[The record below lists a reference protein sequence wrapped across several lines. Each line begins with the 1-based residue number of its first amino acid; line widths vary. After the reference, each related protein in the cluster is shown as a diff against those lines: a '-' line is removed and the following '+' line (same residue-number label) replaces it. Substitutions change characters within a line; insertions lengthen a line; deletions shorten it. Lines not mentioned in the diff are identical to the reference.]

1 MTNIA
6 KAAQNALAEL
16 ADWHWSQATTLRK
29 AAITTAIDKPEP
41 SRSSLLRMADWHE
54 EQKQLLAPL
63 QDKAGEVA
71 DFQSRSMFVAR
82 LENMQANGDA
92 WLTVPA
98 VLALLN
104 DCDMIAAAHQKGDP
118 V

>member
-1 MTNIA
+1 MTNITN
-6 KAAQNALAEL
+6 AAQDDQALAALDRLVETYSRNYHPFANPL
-16 ADWHWSQATTLRK
+16 TSDAQSALRHIR
-29 AAITTAIDKPEP
+29 AA
-41 SRSSLLRMADWHE
+41 
-54 EQKQLLAPL
+54 L

>member
-1 MTNIA
+1 MRLNERPPMTNIT
-6 KAAQNALAEL
+6 KAAQDALDALEVRCGTCAEERQPGGVID
-16 ADWHWSQATTLRK
+16 ALR
-29 AAITTAIDKPEP
+29 AA
-41 SRSSLLRMADWHE
+41 
-54 EQKQLLAPL
+54 L
-63 QDKAGEVA
+63 QDKACEVA